1 MSIKI
6 CKNENPSQLDMQMA
20 NYVRNGNTPKYIPIY
35 FTDEIWKLIEIDEL
49 QPWYFVS
56 SYGRVYS
63 KLFDGLI
70 RQRFVGRGYK
80 TVTLR
85 KRDNFPIDYLVHR
98 LVMMAFNPVSGM
110 DNLQIN
116 HIDTDK
122 TNNHISNLEW
132 CTQSENI
139 IHAYKHG
146 LFNQGEDNNFSFI
159 SNSTAIQICEALEQ
173 GKSIREIC
181 NLVGL
186 DYYKHRGLVK
196 CIKNRKTWKNISKN
210 YNF

>member
-1 MSIKI
+1 
-6 CKNENPSQLDMQMA
+6 MA

-35 FTDEIWKLIEIDEL
+35 FSDEVWKLVEIDGL

-56 SYGRVYS
+56 TYGRVYS
-63 KLFDGLI
+63 KLFDGLV

-85 KRDNFPIDYLVHR
+85 KIDNTPIDYLVHR
-98 LVMMAFNPVSGM
+98 LVMITFCPIDNME
-110 DNLQIN
+110 NLQIN
-116 HIDTDK
+116 HIDTNK
-122 TNNHISNLEW
+122 INNHMSNLEW

-146 LFNQGEDNNFSFI
+146 LFNQGEDNNLALI

-181 NLVGL
+181 DLVNL
-186 DYYKHRGLVK
+186 DYKQHNRLVR
-196 CIKNRKTWKNISKN
+196 CIKNRKTWKNISKH